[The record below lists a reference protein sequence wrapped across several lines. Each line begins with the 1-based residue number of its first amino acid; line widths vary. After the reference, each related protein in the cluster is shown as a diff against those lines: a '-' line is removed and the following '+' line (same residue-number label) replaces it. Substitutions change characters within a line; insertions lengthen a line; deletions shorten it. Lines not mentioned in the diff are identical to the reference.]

1 MDSHMTTRIGV
12 GSIKLHSFFHR
23 GKRGPLRV
31 VDPTTLTGGF
41 VFGEATVQL
50 YNHLCNMTLHMD
62 MGV

>member
-1 MDSHMTTRIGV
+1 
-12 GSIKLHSFFHR
+12 
-23 GKRGPLRV
+23 LRV